1 MIKKTK
7 TKNPLESTQMSMNIE
22 WIVQGTVKQHENKPY
37 PKKYVKTHSTEG
49 KIKLLRLPTL

>member
-22 WIVQGTVKQHENKPY
+22 WNSSGNSQAAM
-37 PKKYVKTHSTEG
+37 KTNHTQKSM
-49 KIKLLRLPTL
+49 